1 MVIMKWK
8 KRNVSVLSA
17 LLAAMVL
24 VSCQGDLDLL
34 NDDGSSEGESHND
47 GGSNANGAV
56 FLLIDEES
64 IDNGNPPN
72 NFSETDVN
80 DQLASLDQ
88 RSTLR
93 YFQQNIGRQIDLF
106 SGEVGD
112 EGWFAIKTIPNSWI
126 QAGPTS
132 TGTENFLRAAP
143 GLGGGDDDPEKYLD
157 KIPDI
162 TPLRA
167 TGLRML
173 VGQRILALVYDSDI
187 SINYSP
193 LNGNLKGETLGLV
206 ALEVLQVRKRNDGS
220 SGSLPRITVRILNV
234 DSIRE
239 EALKLFVNAPVPQSS
254 SEPYDITP
262 PNSAEAPQFADAR

>member
-64 IDNGNPPN
+64 IDNGTPPN

-173 VGQRILALVYDSDI
+173 VG
-187 SINYSP
+187 
-193 LNGNLKGETLGLV
+193 
-206 ALEVLQVRKRNDGS
+206 
-220 SGSLPRITVRILNV
+220 
-234 DSIRE
+234 
-239 EALKLFVNAPVPQSS
+239 
-254 SEPYDITP
+254 
-262 PNSAEAPQFADAR
+262 